1 MAVDAHSCR
10 HTQFF
15 EAEDRRQTLYEM
27 ARKGAIDHRV
37 RVSSSLSG
45 ALENHGLPGLFL
57 DPESVVISSP
67 AKRTRESPRRDMAL
81 YRAHLSDEVFETIS
95 ISLAEGIG
103 VSTIARIQRVD
114 KKTVLHVLARA
125 AAQTEKVNQALL
137 RDVVVS
143 ECQLDE
149 MWSFIFKKEKNLNE
163 LEKLAGNFGDAWIWV
178 AFDAV
183 NKVFVATV
191 VGKRTLPHAVSL
203 IQQVGQVTARKP
215 TIFSSDELDQ
225 YENALLQVYGEV
237 MYPPRKPGPGRSPN
251 PRLVP
256 PDDLLFVHVVKKYK
270 KNRLESITRRVVF
283 GDPSKVDE
291 VLAKSVVSSKINT
304 SYVERGNLT
313 IRHVDARCNR
323 KTLRFSKLKE
333 NHIRQLTL
341 SLGYYHFCRPH
352 RTLTKRHGR
361 PMTPFMAAG
370 LTDHVWTMAE
380 LLRWRCPEKQCA

>member
-1 MAVDAHSCR
+1 
-10 HTQFF
+10 
-15 EAEDRRQTLYEM
+15 M

-57 DPESVVISSP
+57 DPEGILISAS
-67 AKRTRESPRRDMAL
+67 AKRARESPRRDTAL
-81 YRAHLSDEVFETIS
+81 YHAHLRDETFETIAT
-95 ISLAEGIG
+95 SLAEGIG

-125 AAQTEKVNQALL
+125 ADQAVKVNQALL
-137 RDVVVS
+137 RDLVVS

-163 LEKLAGNFGDAWIWV
+163 LEKLAGTFGDAWIWV

-191 VGKRTLPHAVSL
+191 VGKRTLPYAVSL
-203 IQQVGQVTARKP
+203 IQQIDQVTARMP
-215 TIFSSDELDQ
+215 TIFSSDQLDQ
-225 YENALLQVYGEV
+225 YQNALLQVYGDV
-237 MYPPRKPGPGRSPN
+237 MYPPRKPRPGRPPN

-256 PDDLLFVHVVKKYK
+256 PDDLLYVHVVKKYK
-270 KNRLESITRRVVF
+270 ENRLESITRRVIF
-283 GDPSKVDE
+283 GDPRKVDE
-291 VLAKSVVSSKINT
+291 VLAKSIVSSKINT

-333 NHIRQLTL
+333 NHVRQLTL
-341 SLGYYHFCRPH
+341 SLAYYHLCRPH
-352 RTLTKRHGR
+352 STLTKRHGR

-370 LTDHVWTMAE
+370 LADHVWTMGE
-380 LLRWRCPEKQCA
+380 LLRWRGREKQCA